1 MFDHRGQTLKP
12 PAMLVRIVK
21 LHPSKKHLVKYDLN
35 GGTVTNTGGYKAIYK
50 KSGASATIN
59 GGSVSSKNW

>member
-1 MFDHRGQTLKP
+1 MFDPYGQTLKP
-12 PAMLVRIVK
+12 PAMFVRIVK
-21 LHPSKKHLVKYDLN
+21 LPPPKKHLIKYDLN

-50 KSGASATIN
+50 KSGASATIK